1 MKLEFGLKVRDKITG
16 FEGTVDGHCVYMT
29 GCSQWRVL
37 PVVDK
42 EGKMQNGHWID
53 EDRLEEVVGKPVTVT
68 VEHPSGPVDC
78 PPPLW

>member
-1 MKLEFGLKVRDKITG
+1 
-16 FEGTVDGHCVYMT
+16 
-29 GCSQWRVL
+29 
-37 PVVDK
+37 
-42 EGKMQNGHWID
+42 MQNGHWID